1 MPYYDPFKKHGK
13 PWQEIM
19 KKAKGERNLKNVG
32 DRWFFDFSK
41 GGKRYI
47 RLGGRTKEEAR
58 EAMWKLKG
66 EIKNGSNNRQAEDP
80 LFEDFA
86 KEYIELYAK
95 PRKRSWERDE
105 RSIKHLNRSFGKR
118 RLSQLS
124 LLLVERYRVGR
135 QAQVSFSTVNRE
147 LACLKGIISKA
158 LDWEKLASFPLR
170 KIKIDLKAEPR
181 RDRILSRDEEGRLL
195 KEAGRHLHPMI
206 VLALNT
212 GMRQG
217 EILKLRAEHINF
229 DKRRITIPAENS
241 KSNKP
246 RRIPLN
252 STVVDLLRPLVRDQ
266 GFVFAKSTGE
276 TFRRI
281 CGGFKAACMR
291 AKINNLRFHDLRHT
305 FETRSIEGGA
315 NPANVRETMGHH
327 SITFSLDHY
336 YHPSWD
342 MLLHDAELVARKDA
356 KDERMDER
364 MPSETSVSHSRANN

>member
-1 MPYYDPFKKHGK
+1 M
-13 PWQEIM
+13 M
-19 KKAKGERNLKNVG
+19 KKAKGERNIKKVG

-41 GGKRYI
+41 RGKRYI

-66 EIKNGSNNRQAEDP
+66 EINNGSKDGQAEAEDP
-80 LFEDFA
+80 FFEDFA

-105 RSIKHLNRSFGKR
+105 RSIKHLNSSFGKR

-124 LLLVERYRVGR
+124 LLLVEKYRVGR

-158 LDWEKLASFPLR
+158 IDWEKLVSFPLR
-170 KIKIDLKAEPR
+170 KIKIDLNAEPR
-181 RDRILSRDEEGRLL
+181 RERILTRDEEVRLL
-195 KEAGRHLHPMI
+195 KEAGRHLRPMI

-229 DKRRITIPAENS
+229 DERRITIPAENS
-241 KSNKP
+241 KSKKP

-252 STVVDLLRPLVRDQ
+252 STVVNLLRALVHDQ
-266 GFVFAKSTGE
+266 GFVFAKSGGKN
-276 TFRRI
+276 FRRV
-281 CGGFKAACMR
+281 CGGFKAACVR
-291 AKINNLRFHDLRHT
+291 AKISDLRFHDLRHT

-315 NPANVRETMGHH
+315 NPANIRETMGHH

-342 MLLHDAELVARKDA
+342 MLLRDAELVAGKA
-356 KDERMDER
+356 ANDERINER
-364 MPSETSVSHSRANN
+364 MPPKTSASHSRANN